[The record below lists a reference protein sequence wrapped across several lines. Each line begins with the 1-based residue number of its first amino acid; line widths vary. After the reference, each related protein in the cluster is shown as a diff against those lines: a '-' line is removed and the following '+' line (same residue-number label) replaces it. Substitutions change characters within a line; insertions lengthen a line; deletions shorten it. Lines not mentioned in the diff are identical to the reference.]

1 MEPII
6 EKKVKALRNS
16 MVKVGKHIDE
26 VTTWLSDHMNK
37 AIDGNSWGD
46 WMTGALFGGGIL
58 GMAISKKIRTGKKST
73 KVIYNGMTADD
84 MGQDIVN
91 QVTKL
96 VDYQCE
102 IQSLVGKEEENY
114 YYNLVDFVFACGY
127 KYHMAWMSFTSFYCT
142 NHKVEYNGVKI
153 TLEEM
158 VRKQW
163 FQEMM
168 RMDMYDKTRKT
179 IEKACK

>member
-1 MEPII
+1 MEAII
-6 EKKVKALRNS
+6 EKRVNALSDS
-16 MVKVGKHIDE
+16 MVNVGKYIDE
-26 VTTWLSDHMNK
+26 VVKWLDENKRK

-46 WMTGALFGGGIL
+46 WMTGALFGGGLI
-58 GMAISKKIRTGKKST
+58 GMAISKKIRTGKKSS

-84 MGQDIVN
+84 MAQDIVN

-114 YYNLVDFVFACGY
+114 YYNLVDFIVQYAC
-127 KYHMAWMSFTSFYCT
+127 KYHMAWMFFTSYYCT
-142 NHKVEYNGVKI
+142 NHKVEYNGVRM

-163 FQEMM
+163 VKEIKRLDM
-168 RMDMYDKTRKT
+168 RESTKKDIDKNL
-179 IEKACK
+179 